1 MFMNSCTWEEK
12 DRNNNYMYSVTT
24 GFTLLLKIGASILI
38 FRGTN
43 KYTDYCLVLM
53 RVLVHQTH
61 SVIQYLFVCLF
72 VQFYNKYII
81 WLFYKN
87 RKIVSFLALKKEQDC
102 ESV

>member
-1 MFMNSCTWEEK
+1 
-12 DRNNNYMYSVTT
+12 MYSVTT

-43 KYTDYCLVLM
+43 KYTDYCLATADALGVDEGTCSSNTLSDT
-53 RVLVHQTH
+53 VF
-61 SVIQYLFVCLF
+61 ICLF